1 MTTFWLQ
8 AVGNGEFPLPSA
20 LSPDRAV
27 ELGSPATSPRVL
39 GFFSPNT
46 QAPSVRI
53 GAPKEDSRAALSF
66 VPRTAYLLSE
76 SELPL
81 SERVNPNSGAYRI

>member
-1 MTTFWLQ
+1 M
-8 AVGNGEFPLPSA
+8 PSA

-27 ELGSPATSPRVL
+27 ESGSPATSPRVL
-39 GFFSPNT
+39 GFFLPNT

-53 GAPKEDSRAALSF
+53 GAPKQSRAALSF

-81 SERVNPNSGAYRI
+81 SERVNPDWGAYRI